1 MPIPIF
7 LLLLS
12 LAPVTAPA
20 SVPPPHDFHVTYG
33 RLAVEDATA
42 MLRIR
47 FFFDDLEGALRAHH
61 KRRDF
66 RLEADPLSDSLFLAY
81 FHDKFAL
88 ESNGAPL
95 RAEIV
100 TSGEERE
107 GRERVWWY
115 VLRYDAPAPL
125 RKLTVRDALLFEV
138 FSDQKNIF
146 RVLHLPDEKRETFY
160 FVEGSA
166 EAELTF

>member
-1 MPIPIF
+1 MPILF
-7 LLLLS
+7 ALLCLVP
-12 LAPVTAPA
+12 LAGTV
-20 SVPPPHDFHVTYG
+20 SEPPPHDFHVTYG
-33 RLAVEDATA
+33 RLAVEGATA

-47 FFFDDLEGALRAHH
+47 FFHNDLEGALRAFHR
-61 KRRDF
+61 RRDL
-66 RLEADPLSDSLFLAY
+66 RLGADPRSDSLFLAY

-88 ESNGAPL
+88 ESDGAAL

-100 TSGEERE
+100 TSGEEQE
-107 GRERVWWY
+107 GKERVWWY
-115 VLRYDAPAPL
+115 VLQYEAPAPL
-125 RKLTVRDALLFEV
+125 RSLKVRDALLFEV

-146 RVLHLPDEKRETFY
+146 RVLHLPDEQRETFY

>member
-1 MPIPIF
+1 MAF
-7 LLLLS
+7 LFVLLGLMS
-12 LAPVTAPA
+12 FAAPV
-20 SVPPPHDFHVTYG
+20 SEPPPHDFHVTYG

-61 KRRDF
+61 KRRGF
-66 RLEADPLSDSLFLAY
+66 RLSADPESDSLFLAY

-88 ESNGAPL
+88 IGDGAPL
-95 RAEIV
+95 RGEIV
-100 TSGEERE
+100 TSGEEAE
-107 GRERVWWY
+107 GKERVWWY
-115 VLRYDAPAPL
+115 VLRFEAPAPL

-138 FSDQKNIF
+138 FSDQKNIL
-146 RVLHLPDEKRETFY
+146 RTLHLPDEAQETFY
-160 FVEGSA
+160 FVEGAA

>member
-1 MPIPIF
+1 MTPILI
-7 LLLLS
+7 LLLS
-12 LAPVTAPA
+12 LAAPV
-20 SVPPPHDFHVTYG
+20 SDPPPHDFHVTYG
-33 RLAVEDATA
+33 RLAVEGPTA

-47 FFFDDLEGALRAHH
+47 FFHDDLEAALRAHH

-88 ESNGAPL
+88 ESDGAPL
-95 RAEIV
+95 RGEIV

-115 VLRYDAPAPL
+115 VLRYDAPAPI
-125 RKLTVRDALLFEV
+125 RSLTVRDALLFEV

-166 EAELTF
+166 KAELTF